1 MKATTCTR
9 LRKCCCITLCIAVI
23 LRAPA
28 SYRLFFPLST
38 GGAYRL
44 CVIRWIAHSDR
55 TYRARAMFT
64 WTRAII
70 VPVHYELIP
79 TETDLACGL
88 PSPTAGRSIPL
99 LVVALD
105 HSFTIVLLKTRLLS
119 YLSVVSRL

>member
-1 MKATTCTR
+1 
-9 LRKCCCITLCIAVI
+9 
-23 LRAPA
+23 
-28 SYRLFFPLST
+28 
-38 GGAYRL
+38 L

-105 HSFTIVLLKTRLLS
+105 HSFS
-119 YLSVVSRL
+119 PSFY